1 VVSTTHKNTLSRALF
16 FAPFLVKLVSGW
28 LIIGICL
35 TIGIRASLQPL
46 GAVMAGDKSRS
57 VTLVSSWPPCQR
69 RLPQRR
75 ASDGVQLIVERVV
88 EKVASASL
96 ANYSILT
103 KSNYNQWSLLMK
115 IKMEVRGLWVAV
127 DPDSVEF
134 QVDRMALD
142 AICSVVS
149 SEMITT
155 LTMSDSTQEAWES
168 IMVMCIDD
176 DRIRK
181 ASTQKLR
188 HEYEVPKFHDKE
200 GVEDFTM

>member
-28 LIIGICL
+28 LIIVICL

-46 GAVMAGDKSRS
+46 GAVMARDKSGS
-57 VTLVSSWPPCQR
+57 VTLVSSWLPRWR
-69 RLPQRR
+69 RSPQRR
-75 ASDGVQLIVERVV
+75 ASDGVQLVVERVV
-88 EKVASASL
+88 EKVASAGL
-96 ANYSILT
+96 ANYSILM

-142 AICSVVS
+142 AISVS
-149 SEMITT
+149 CH
-155 LTMSDSTQEAWES
+155 Q
-168 IMVMCIDD
+168 
-176 DRIRK
+176 R
-181 ASTQKLR
+181 
-188 HEYEVPKFHDKE
+188 
-200 GVEDFTM
+200 